1 MKRILIA
8 LLLVTAIGFSQEKIS
23 KNLGD
28 FHAIKTYRGL
38 KVELIKGND
47 PKILIEGNRASEVVV
62 KNVNGVLKLSLSL
75 THTFSADEVMIY
87 VYFKDKLDLIDA
99 NEGSEIYS
107 DNVFKQERIEVRA
120 QEAGMIKLELDT
132 ENVEVVSATGGNI
145 KLQGKTKNQKVTAN
159 TGGMYKGSGLDS
171 EYTDVSA
178 ATGGMADVH
187 VSGSLDANANTGG
200 IVNVSGDPAEV
211 KKKESLGGYV
221 RQ

>member
-1 MKRILIA
+1 MKRILLAFFLVSA
-8 LLLVTAIGFSQEKIS
+8 LGFSQEKIT

-38 KVELIKGND
+38 KVELIKGSD
-47 PKILIEGNRASEVVV
+47 PKILIEGNKASEVVV

-75 THTFSADEVMIY
+75 TYTFSADEVMIY
-87 VYFKDKLDLIDA
+87 VYYKDKLDLIDA

-107 DNVFKQERIEVRA
+107 DEVFKQERIEVRA

-132 ENVEVVSATGGNI
+132 DNLEVVSSTGGNV
-145 KLQGKTKNQKVTAN
+145 KLEGRTKNQKVSAN
-159 TGGMYKGSGLDS
+159 TGGMYKGSGLQS

-178 ATGGMADVH
+178 ATGGIADVH
-187 VSGSLDANANTGG
+187 VSGTLDASANTGG
-200 IVNVSGDPAEV
+200 IVNVSGDPSEV

-221 RQ
+221 R